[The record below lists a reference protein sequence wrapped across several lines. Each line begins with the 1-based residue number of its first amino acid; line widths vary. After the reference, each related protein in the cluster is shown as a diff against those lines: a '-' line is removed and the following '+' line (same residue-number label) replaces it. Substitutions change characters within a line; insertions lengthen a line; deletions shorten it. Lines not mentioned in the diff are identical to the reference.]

1 MRPRSDEDPVREF
14 TIWARAFNARKQAV
28 YKDAVT
34 TNFHQHSSLQMRGS
48 PYKRLLND
56 EIHLHYPFYG
66 SRRIRDELNTQ
77 THTVSRKKVQSL
89 IRQMGLRALY
99 GLLR

>member
-1 MRPRSDEDPVREF
+1 LNLHISPSKSASSR
-14 TIWARAFNARKQAV
+14 
-28 YKDAVT
+28 
-34 TNFHQHSSLQMRGS
+34 TNQ
-48 PYKRLLND
+48 RLLND